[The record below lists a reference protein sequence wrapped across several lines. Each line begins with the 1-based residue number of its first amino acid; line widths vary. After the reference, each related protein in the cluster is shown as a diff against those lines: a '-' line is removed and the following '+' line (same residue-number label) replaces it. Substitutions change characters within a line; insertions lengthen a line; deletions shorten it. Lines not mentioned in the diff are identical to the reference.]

1 MMSKPTV
8 FNYRDFTDLKEKY
21 LLLLEKHTR
30 LQDRCDQLQRE
41 NTNLKIR
48 LRIEEARRDEI

>member
-1 MMSKPTV
+1 M